1 MNTLL
6 KKNPDYFEIFALAPK
21 FHIDM
26 GSLDTNFRDFQR
38 QVHPDKSAHL
48 GDAERRQSM
57 QWATLANE
65 AYQTL
70 KKPLDRASYLLRIN
84 GIETHSE
91 GHVNGLSEAFLIE
104 QMEWR
109 EALQETIE
117 NADIKE
123 LDKLER
129 RVKTKLAGHL
139 DKLGNLIDS
148 EQSFTAA
155 ADLVKQTR
163 FLDRLLTEIND
174 AYELLENY
182 SVITDR

>member
-1 MNTLL
+1 MNLPL
-6 KKNPDYFEIFALAPK
+6 NKNPDYFEIFALVPK

-38 QVHPDKSAHL
+38 QVHPDKTAHL
-48 GDAERRQSM
+48 SDAERRLSM

-70 KKPLDRASYLLRIN
+70 KKPIDRASYLLRIN

-91 GHVNGLSEAFLIE
+91 GHVVGLSEDFLME

-109 EALQETIE
+109 EALQETID
-117 NADIKE
+117 NVDIEE

-129 RVKTKLAGHL
+129 RVKTKLTGQL
-139 DKLGNLIDS
+139 DRLGNLLDS
-148 EQSFTAA
+148 EQSFDAA

-163 FLDRLLTEIND
+163 FLDRLLAEINN
-174 AYELLENY
+174 AYELLEN
-182 SVITDR
+182 